1 LFYSGYLVRG
11 VLSADVSGLPTDE
24 PAIYVR
30 LRYLANGAWKS
41 LDYQYTAAS
50 AP

>member
-1 LFYSGYLVRG
+1 VSG
-11 VLSADVSGLPTDE
+11 VLSADVSGLPTDGR
-24 PAIYVR
+24 AIYVR
-30 LRYLANGAWKS
+30 LRYLANGAWES